1 MILLSL
7 ALVIASVVTL
17 GWGLATTTQP
27 LVWGSVLAG
36 LAAAALVV
44 GSVVRRRG
52 RLTLDPGEPAP
63 APAPDGKAVVDRPPG
78 DRTAPAAGTPAV
90 DRPPGGDPTAPAAGT
105 PAAGRPAGADPTD
118 RTPAVDP
125 GTATTPPSADLAALT
140 ERPLGEP
147 FPPPT
152 EPAAAG
158 EHPTAGGEPAVE
170 DVAVGDALRVAQL
183 ADDVVVVDGHPRY
196 HLAGCPT
203 LAGAP
208 PVPLAVSAARRAGFT
223 PCAVCGPD
231 RTLLARSRAR
241 RTGQAGTA
249 TAAGSGA
256 D

>member
-78 DRTAPAAGTPAV
+78 DR
-90 DRPPGGDPTAPAAGT
+90 TAPAAGT